1 MAGSVTIQ
9 IADTLDDGIFKG
21 GGPEPDTFITGGS
34 GVQFGKFSLGSF
46 WEFAHGTLRFPL
58 GTTIPALSEITAA
71 SLTVQ
76 MLQTTVGIPT
86 IKVRGHLTGASTQ
99 IPNGIPSD
107 FSNRVQTSAGVD
119 WDFSQTT
126 N

>member
-58 GTTIPALSEITAA
+58 GTTIPALSEITA
-71 SLTVQ
+71 
-76 MLQTTVGIPT
+76 
-86 IKVRGHLTGASTQ
+86 IKPAPESVTWLLVVWEKSQST
-99 IPNGIPSD
+99 PAD
-107 FSNRVQTSAGVD
+107 V
-119 WDFSQTT
+119 
-126 N
+126 